1 MLTILTVLDKKNKQ
15 LNNLALLPGFNFEDL
30 KNSSKRQDIYES
42 NCSINN
48 TTDKNVISN
57 KTFSKFYKVI
67 DSSQKIQTKKRRK
80 QREKK
85 LTRKI

>member
-1 MLTILTVLDKKNKQ
+1 MLTLLTVLDKKNKQ

-42 NCSINN
+42 NCIINN